1 MQSRNILNVVLL
13 LIVMALAVVV
23 WFVYKDKT
31 AVSYLSSLQASQVTR
46 IVIPREHGDIVLS
59 KAGKTWRMEK
69 PYAMAAH
76 DFRVQSLL
84 GLLQTPVS
92 QSYAATEL
100 DLAEFGLMPARAT
113 IRYNNHEI
121 KFGKSNPVNNK
132 RYLLS
137 EGRIYLLNDTLYPLV
152 SAEAASLVSLS
163 LLEPDASIEK
173 ISLPDLVLQKD
184 MDNLWHDQHGNT
196 IAADNAQ
203 QLLDNWHHASAYGV
217 HAYLARPDAKT
228 VMIELG
234 NNTALH
240 FLAAQENNALII
252 GRPDAGIEYHFD
264 AEYAQEIMK
273 LPQK

>member
-1 MQSRNILNVVLL
+1 MQSRIILNLVLL
-13 LIVMALAVVV
+13 LAVVALAVAA

-31 AVSYLSSLQASQVTR
+31 AVSYLSSLQVSQVTS

-76 DFRVQSLL
+76 DFRIQSLS

-173 ISLPDLVLQKD
+173 ISLPDLTLQKD

-196 IAADNAQ
+196 IAADSAQ
-203 QLLDNWHHASAYGV
+203 QLLDNWRDASAYGV
-217 HAYLARPDAKT
+217 HAYLARPNAKAVT
-228 VMIELG
+228 IELG
-234 NNTALH
+234 NITALH
-240 FLAAQENNALII
+240 FLVAEENNALII

-264 AEYAQEIMK
+264 AQYAEEIMK